1 MTGKYHDLFAQH
13 LQVVSSTSRSMMAVC
28 PFHAETDGSLSI
40 DTERGLYYCFGCQ
53 AKGNYQGF
61 ARALEV
67 DALPVPPADLNT
79 VAHRLRRLADE
90 IDAPPPTMEP
100 HHSVWSTPSAWAL
113 WHQQRGVSLSTA
125 RELNLG
131 YDPLISAL
139 TIPVLDDE
147 HLGQED
153 GCWWTVRR
161 MLGKDARPKYR
172 YPKGYPRNRLFIGDG
187 WVPWVRKLPTVL
199 VEGPVD
205 AVATYE
211 ALRGGRARVLAL
223 GGSSLGDEQL
233 ARLRAAGALVVLCLD
248 GDQPGRVASKKLAN
262 QLREAGLGVRAV
274 HLPDGQDPGA
284 MDRAELRQLLE
295 DTRAL

>member
-1 MTGKYHDLFAQH
+1 MTGRYHDLFAAH

-53 AKGNYQGF
+53 AKGNYEGF
-61 ARALEV
+61 TRALEV

-90 IDAPPPTMEP
+90 IDAPPPTLEP
-100 HHSVWSTPSAWAL
+100 DPVVWSTPSAWAL
-113 WHQQRGVSLSTA
+113 WGKLRGVKLATA
-125 RELNLG
+125 RDLELG

-139 TIPVLDDE
+139 TIPVHDVE
-147 HLGQED
+147 ED
-153 GCWWTVRR
+153 RWWVVRR

-187 WVPWVRKLPTVL
+187 WVPWGKLPTVL

-211 ALRGGRARVLAL
+211 ALSGVRARVLGL
-223 GGSSLGDEQL
+223 GGSSLGEGQL
-233 ARLRAAGALVVLCLD
+233 ARLRAAGGLVVLCLD
-248 GDQPGRVASKKLAN
+248 GDQPGIVAALKLSH
-262 QLREAGLGVRAV
+262 QLREAGLGVQTV
-274 HLPDGQDPGA
+274 TLPQDKDPGD
-284 MDRAELRQLLE
+284 MDHAELRRLVE
-295 DTRAL
+295 TRLR